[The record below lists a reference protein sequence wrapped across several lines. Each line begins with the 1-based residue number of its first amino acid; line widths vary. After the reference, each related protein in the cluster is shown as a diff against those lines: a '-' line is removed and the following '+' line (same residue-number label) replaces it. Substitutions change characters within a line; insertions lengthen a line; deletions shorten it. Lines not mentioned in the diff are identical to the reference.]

1 MQEESLHHIVAEKCS
16 AHNISR
22 RQLHI
27 KHCTG
32 ASSAVHS
39 GVARPRCF
47 LDSTSL
53 STSCIASTSAIEKR
67 GKEID
72 LKLSCPVV
80 CSKFEFET
88 VLKRNRI
95 FCFGRIRIFGGRKM
109 PNISSRPN
117 IRFPPN
123 IRYLAEY
130 LVIFGQIASKIRHLW
145 LNIWPNIRK
154 ST

>member
-1 MQEESLHHIVAEKCS
+1 MRKGIHPKA
-16 AHNISR
+16 
-22 RQLHI
+22 
-27 KHCTG
+27 
-32 ASSAVHS
+32 
-39 GVARPRCF
+39 
-47 LDSTSL
+47 
-53 STSCIASTSAIEKR
+53 
-67 GKEID
+67 
-72 LKLSCPVV
+72 
-80 CSKFEFET
+80 

-109 PNISSRPN
+109 PNISIRPN

-130 LVIFGQIASKIRHLW
+130 LVIFGQISSKIRHLW